1 MGWAAFFEENSQS
14 IFTLAGVFLGSIIT
28 LAISTLN
35 NRFQAKER
43 EKERQLQQHEVKIQ
57 LTLELRKKDIEFLD
71 ESINETLHITQSM
84 DILSQKRRDGRVS
97 DDELIHELESMMYDE
112 RGMLA
117 KLCEIDNIA
126 DKIAYSLG
134 EDFYSER
141 ETFTQ
146 LWGEYAEAV
155 MRSGLLTGGTWI
167 RKMNHPIV
175 CLISSKK
182 IDSKRESDRA
192 ASEALK
198 EPYFKLIR
206 QAAKLHNLLREH
218 LVSIREP

>member
-1 MGWAAFFEENSQS
+1 
-14 IFTLAGVFLGSIIT
+14 
-28 LAISTLN
+28 
-35 NRFQAKER
+35 
-43 EKERQLQQHEVKIQ
+43 
-57 LTLELRKKDIEFLD
+57 
-71 ESINETLHITQSM
+71 M

-155 MRSGLLTGGTWI
+155 MRSGLLTGENMDSEDEPSDSLLD
-167 RKMNHPIV
+167 K
-175 CLISSKK
+175 LKK
-182 IDSKRESDRA
+182 TYSKRESDRA
-192 ASEALK
+192 ATEALK